1 MGAAPTTCT
10 LPFPGW
16 TWRGTTTEA
25 LKVPSDLACTEP
37 TTTGRGAAS
46 TILILA
52 PARNPTPERLTCW
65 PATALAGA
73 DKAGVAT
80 ITAGAGRVVT
90 GATVTGSWVVAVVAG
105 SDDTGPEVL
114 VVRWRAWVV
123 LDVRAVV
130 VDRAAVV
137 VVVAGDVVAAGKAV
151 VVRVLFCA
159 ELP

>member
-1 MGAAPTTCT
+1 M
-10 LPFPGW
+10 
-16 TWRGTTTEA
+16 
-25 LKVPSDLACTEP
+25 
-37 TTTGRGAAS
+37 
-46 TILILA
+46 
-52 PARNPTPERLTCW
+52 
-65 PATALAGA
+65 
-73 DKAGVAT
+73 
-80 ITAGAGRVVT
+80 T